1 MKKKV
6 LVITANNLGIGGI
19 QSVIIEI
26 KRRLSNEFN
35 FDYVVFDHLDTFFE
49 EECMTEGSVFA
60 IPYETDGI
68 RKKIDFFVRGNRLYW
83 GIKRI
88 IREFGP
94 YDAVHCHNYFEAGI
108 VLKAAKDA
116 NIPVRIAHSHSCMP
130 IARKKIIRRFFNHQ
144 YRNLILKNATNC
156 LACSSLAGDYL
167 FGEGSKYTVIA
178 NPVNT
183 ERFAYA
189 AEQASPCS
197 PWSFIQVGRY
207 GYPKNPEFSLRV
219 FAEIVNVHPEATFT
233 LVGEGNNA
241 ETESVN
247 KTIDTLGIRDNVMLE
262 PAQSDIPELLKQCNI
277 LLFPSAYEGLGTVL
291 IEAQSVGLKC
301 FSSSSVPRETNLGH
315 IEYID
320 LEDGPVIWAERII
333 DYVNAN
339 GFRRYKENMGIYD
352 VKNIGQFYMKLY
364 EGEMREDLT

>member
-6 LVITANNLGIGGI
+6 LVIAANNLGIGGI

-26 KRRLSNEFN
+26 KRRLSDEFS

-49 EECMTEGSVFA
+49 EECMSDGRVFT
-60 IPYETDGI
+60 IPYEKDGI
-68 RKKIDFFVRGNRLYW
+68 RKKIDYFVRGNRLYW

-88 IREFGP
+88 LREFGP

-108 VLKAAKDA
+108 VLKAANDA

-130 IARKKIIRRFFNHQ
+130 IARKKVVRRFYNHQ

-156 LACSSLAGDYL
+156 LACSSVAGDYL
-167 FGEGSKYTVIA
+167 FGESGKYTVIA

-183 ERFAYA
+183 KRFTYTN
-189 AEQASPCS
+189 EQDSPCS
-197 PWSFIQVGRY
+197 PWSFIQIGRY
-207 GYPKNPEFSLRV
+207 GYPKNPEFSLKV
-219 FAEIVNVHPEATFT
+219 FAEIVKVHPEATFI
-233 LVGEGNNA
+233 LVGEGNIV
-241 ETESVN
+241 ETDCVN
-247 KTIDTLGIRDNVMLE
+247 RTIDNLGIRNNVRLE
-262 PAQSDIPELLKQCNI
+262 PADSDIPELLKQSSI

-315 IEYID
+315 VEYIN
-320 LEDGPVIWAERII
+320 LADGPIIWAEKII
-333 DYVNAN
+333 KYVNAH
-339 GFRRYKENMGIYD
+339 GFKRYKEDISTYD
-352 VKNIGQFYMKLY
+352 IENIGQFYMKLY
-364 EGEMREDLT
+364 DGNVKEDLT